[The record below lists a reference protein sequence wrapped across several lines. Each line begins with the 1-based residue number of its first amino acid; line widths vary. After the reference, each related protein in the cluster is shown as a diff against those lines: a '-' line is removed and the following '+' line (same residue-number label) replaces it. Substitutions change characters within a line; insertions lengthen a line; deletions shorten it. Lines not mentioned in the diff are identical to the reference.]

1 MATLAAL
8 QTAIA
13 NIVAEAEER
22 IQDVERRITDAEAV
36 LYEVTEQLGVDDTR
50 SEISCATVST
60 ARYCMP
66 PSTSKR

>member
-36 LYEVTEQLGVDDTR
+36 LYEVTEQIGADDTR
-50 SEISCATVST
+50 CEISCATV
-60 ARYCMP
+60 
-66 PSTSKR
+66 